1 MILSVILMTT
11 LFYKALILKGEFDA
25 DHTYALKGYLLWIGS
40 AGKNK
45 QVRPGVA

>member
-11 LFYKALILKGEFDA
+11 VLQSTNIKRKFDA
-25 DHTYALKGYLLWIGS
+25 DHTYGLKGYLVWIGS

-45 QVRPGVA
+45 QVRPGVG